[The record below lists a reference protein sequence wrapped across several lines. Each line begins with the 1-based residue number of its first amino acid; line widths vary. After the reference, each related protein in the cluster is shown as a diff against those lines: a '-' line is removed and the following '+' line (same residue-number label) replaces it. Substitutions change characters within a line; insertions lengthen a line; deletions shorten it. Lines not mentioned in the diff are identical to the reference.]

1 MSSISGSPGQVFTS
15 PGAGSSPQ
23 QPLSPS
29 DSQRSREVSWASV
42 YVTPCKAGTH
52 HPQRVHTAART
63 TEQTPAQPVVAPAAT
78 QRSARRYCS
87 ALLVATVAAGAT
99 WSIGSSAMLALLD
112 GDWQHLALARLVIG
126 LGSVLPSASLL
137 RSIRVYVRSALDVR
151 VLIWALVLPALWLT
165 LRSNLVPPISFR
177 EYYSARTC
185 DVAYTASVLAVLALD
200 AAAAAVPAACGLPD
214 GFRIDHQ
221 LLAEYSVR
229 APNAKPP

>member
-1 MSSISGSPGQVFTS
+1 MFIQTEATPNPATLKFIPGRAVLDSGTLEFSSV
-15 PGAGSSPQ
+15 
-23 QPLSPS
+23 
-29 DSQRSREVSWASV
+29 E
-42 YVTPCKAGTH
+42 
-52 HPQRVHTAART
+52 TAARSPLA
-63 TEQTPAQPVVAPAAT
+63 ERLFAASGVT
-78 QRSARRYCS
+78 GVFYGADFI
-87 ALLVATVAAGAT
+87 TVTKA
-99 WSIGSSAMLALLD
+99 D